1 MPVVLAVA
9 FANGVDVLCERILP
23 TSLAGNDGLESSS
36 GLLYRYSRVE

>member
-1 MPVVLAVA
+1 MPVVLAA

-23 TSLAGNDGLESSS
+23 TSLTGNDGFESSS